1 MKRILYLLSSLL
13 LIQNVMAWGPVG
25 HQIVAQIGEDQLT
38 AKAKIAIEKLLPGK
52 RLAEV
57 SNWADSIKS
66 KPEWVHTK
74 SWHFVDIPDD
84 QSYETIPHD
93 PAGDVIT
100 SITQMVS
107 VLISPTTSELDKQ
120 QALMFIVHL
129 VGDIHQP
136 LHVGRPSDRGGN
148 DVKVVFEGRNMN
160 LHSLW
165 DSGMITR
172 QNMDYLQYAQSL
184 QGHSF
189 LKSRFNLDEIP
200 LDQIV
205 DEDMAI
211 RNQIYIFSAKDGPVI
226 LDQGYFARNLAS
238 MNSRLLLG
246 GKRLATLL
254 NKIFI

>member
-1 MKRILYLLSSLL
+1 MKRILYLLSSFLF
-13 LIQNVMAWGPVG
+13 IQNVMAWGPVG
-25 HQIVAQIGEDQLT
+25 HQIVGQIGEDLLT
-38 AKAKIAIEKLLPGK
+38 PSAKKAITKLLPGK
-52 RLAEV
+52 TLAEV

-74 SWHFVDIPDD
+74 TWHFVDIPDD
-84 QSYETIPHD
+84 ETYESTPHD
-93 PAGDVIT
+93 PAGDVIS
-100 SITQMVS
+100 SITEMVA
-107 VLISPTTSELDKQ
+107 VLKSPTSPELNKQ

-136 LHVGRPSDRGGN
+136 LHVGRPTDRGGN
-148 DVKVVFEGRNMN
+148 DIKVVFEGKAMN

-165 DSGMITR
+165 DSGMISK
-172 QNMDYLQYAQSL
+172 QKMDYAQYAQYL

-189 LKSRFNLDEIP
+189 KSGFSPIEIP

-211 RNQIYIFSAKDGPVI
+211 RDQIYIFAAKDGPVI
-226 LDQGYFARNLAS
+226 LDQGYFARNLSS

-246 GKRLATLL
+246 GKRLATVL